1 MTENNSDLKLSQPN
15 DKLTYYGIR
24 GLSDREIIR
33 NLISSLSL
41 EQDKQDNLIESIIKA
56 FDRNLPIKP
65 ELLSPQDIFPMAA
78 PTPFIYPM

>member
-41 EQDKQDNLIESIIKA
+41 EQDKQDNLIESII
-56 FDRNLPIKP
+56 
-65 ELLSPQDIFPMAA
+65 
-78 PTPFIYPM
+78 